1 MPQYPLGVSRLMCCG
16 WREIYA
22 LNSYAG
28 DLNIALRSLRD
39 NGAIHSDG
47 IGAGAF
53 LFTQAGTRV
62 SYGKKFAKDI
72 AKHELGEVIAMPKFT
87 NPNTSRV
94 IQAFMWI
101 PDKKK
106 VFAYCK
112 KHKILGPERQ

>member
-1 MPQYPLGVSRLMCCG
+1 MGLGLERSCSRRPGL
-16 WREIYA
+16 
-22 LNSYAG
+22 
-28 DLNIALRSLRD
+28 
-39 NGAIHSDG
+39 
-47 IGAGAF
+47 
-53 LFTQAGTRV
+53 RV

-106 VFAYCK
+106 VLAYCK
-112 KHKILGPERQ
+112 KHKILGSERQ